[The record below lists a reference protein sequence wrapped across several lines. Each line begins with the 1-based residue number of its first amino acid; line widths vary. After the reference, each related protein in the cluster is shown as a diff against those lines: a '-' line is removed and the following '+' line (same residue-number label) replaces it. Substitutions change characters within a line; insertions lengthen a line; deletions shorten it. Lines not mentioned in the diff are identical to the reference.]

1 MFFFKKKRK
10 TREDLQRN
18 PFYNERDTLVVYF
31 RCDKCGEVFRSHL
44 RKGYD
49 FIVNYDNP
57 SIPYRIDKLYVGSKC
72 PNRIELRADFK
83 SNYKPVSVEIEGA
96 TFITKEEYEEEMR
109 KEGEKR

>member
-1 MFFFKKKRK
+1 MFFFKRKKK
-10 TREDLQRN
+10 DLNVN
-18 PFYNERDTLVVYF
+18 PFYNERDSLVVYF

-57 SIPYRIDKLYVGSKC
+57 SIPYKIDKLYVGAKC
-72 PNRIELRADFK
+72 PNRIKLYAEFK
-83 SNYKPVSVEIEGA
+83 SNYKPVTFNLEGA
-96 TFITKEEYEEEMR
+96 TFITKEEYEKEME